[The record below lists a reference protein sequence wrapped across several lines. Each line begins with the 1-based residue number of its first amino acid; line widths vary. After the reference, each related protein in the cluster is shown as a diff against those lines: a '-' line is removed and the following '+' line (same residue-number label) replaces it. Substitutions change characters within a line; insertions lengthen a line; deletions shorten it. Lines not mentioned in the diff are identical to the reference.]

1 MATAREMIDKVTGWL
16 STITDFGLGLILA
29 LVVVD
34 ILFPDST
41 YVIENIEGI
50 VGQFSDQGLA
60 GLIALLLFLL
70 LFRLRGGDGD

>member
-1 MATAREMIDKVTGWL
+1 MATARDTIDTVTGWL

-41 YVIENIEGI
+41 FVIENIGRI

-70 LFRLRGGDGD
+70 LFRLRGGGGD